1 MAHVPDARPL
11 GELFSDLMRD
21 ITTLI
26 RSEITLARTEMGAKM
41 SRVRAHVGGIAAGGV
56 IALVGLFTLA
66 AFLVLVLVRAGM
78 PPWGSALLVGIA
90 LTAIGAMVATRA
102 LAALQQESLA
112 PTETID
118 SLKETTA
125 WKSQT
130 N

>member
-1 MAHVPDARPL
+1 MANVPDARPL

-26 RSEITLARTEMGAKM
+26 RNEIALARTEMGAKV
-41 SRVRAHVGGIAAGGV
+41 SRVRSHVGGIAAGGV

-78 PPWGSALLVGIA
+78 PPWGSALVVGIA
-90 LTAIGAMVATRA
+90 LTTLGAITAMRA
-102 LAALQQESLA
+102 VAALHEESLA

>member
-1 MAHVPDARPL
+1 MAYVPDARPL

-41 SRVRAHVGGIAAGGV
+41 SRVRGHVSGIAAGGV
-56 IALVGLFTLA
+56 VALIGLFTLA

>member
-1 MAHVPDARPL
+1 MAYAPDARPL
-11 GELFSDLMRD
+11 GDLFSDLMRD
-21 ITTLI
+21 ITTLV
-26 RSEITLARTEMGAKM
+26 RSEMALARAEMGAKM
-41 SRVRAHVGGIAAGGV
+41 SRVRRHVGAIAAGGV

-78 PPWGSALLVGIA
+78 PAWAAALVVGGA
-90 LTAIGAMVATRA
+90 LTAIGSVAAMRA
-102 LAALQQESLA
+102 LTALRQESLS

>member
-1 MAHVPDARPL
+1 MAYAPDARPL
-11 GELFSDLMRD
+11 GDLFSDLMRD
-21 ITTLI
+21 ITTLV
-26 RSEITLARTEMGAKM
+26 RSEMALARAEMSAKM
-41 SRVRAHVGGIAAGGV
+41 SRVRLHVGAIAAGAV
-56 IALVGLFTLA
+56 LALVGLFTLA

-78 PPWGSALLVGIA
+78 PAWSSALVVGSALTGIGAIVAMRA
-90 LTAIGAMVATRA
+90 LTALR
-102 LAALQQESLA
+102 QESLA

>member
-1 MAHVPDARPL
+1 MAYAPDTRPL
-11 GELFSDLMRD
+11 GDLFSDLMRD
-21 ITTLI
+21 ITTLV
-26 RSEITLARTEMGAKM
+26 RSEMALARAEMSAKM
-41 SRVRAHVGGIAAGGV
+41 SRVRLHVGAIAAGAV
-56 IALVGLFTLA
+56 LALVGLFTLA

-78 PPWGSALLVGIA
+78 PAWSSALVVGSALTASGAIIAMRA
-90 LTAIGAMVATRA
+90 LTALR
-102 LAALQQESLA
+102 QESLA